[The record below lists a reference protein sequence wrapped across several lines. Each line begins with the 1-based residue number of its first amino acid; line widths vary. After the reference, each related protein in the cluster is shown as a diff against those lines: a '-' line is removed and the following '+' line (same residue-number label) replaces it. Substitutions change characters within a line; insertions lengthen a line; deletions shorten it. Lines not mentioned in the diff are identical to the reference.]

1 MKLLVVGLLLCACT
15 VQAAEGQGHH
25 HHNHNVKNL
34 RPQHFRQHKGGS
46 KAKLLA
52 KQPRFRALSK
62 DEPNTTDTTE
72 AGKIHIDSDT
82 PKPLVLTG
90 SEAKVGSEAKAETE
104 NTEDNN
110 GVEQISTFSGSAY
123 SAGLADE
130 AQSDATIDSEMADQL
145 KQISQILSDETKRAT
160 KSEDQIKTD
169 FTDNIEKNKQER
181 QTAEKNLDTAI
192 NKEQN
197 ARKQADD
204 DRSKSENDVTQ
215 NLDNQLSKLNDKVS
229 ECSQNV
235 QKAVQKAN
243 SLESIV
249 NAYTDKKGGGTKIA
263 FVSEY
268 EHINNLHRLH
278 AQFER
283 MQARH
288 GRF

>member
-1 MKLLVVGLLLCACT
+1 MKLLVVGLLLCVCT
-15 VQAAEGQGHH
+15 VQATEGHH
-25 HHNHNVKNL
+25 HHNKNHVKSL
-34 RPQHFRQHKGGS
+34 KPQHFRQHKGAS

-52 KQPRFRALSK
+52 KQPRFRALIKEDPKEENS
-62 DEPNTTDTTE
+62 T
-72 AGKIHIDSDT
+72 KIHIDPIA
-82 PKPLVLTG
+82 PKPNLVLTG
-90 SEAKVGSEAKAETE
+90 SEAQVGTTAMDNDE
-104 NTEDNN
+104 NA
-110 GVEQISTFSGSAY
+110 GVEQLATFSGGSY
-123 SAGLADE
+123 SSGLADE

-145 KQISQILSDETKRAT
+145 KQISTILSDETKRAT

-169 FTDNIEKNKQER
+169 FTDAIEKNKQER

-204 DRSKSENDVTQ
+204 DRSKSENDVTK
-215 NLDNQLSKLNDKVS
+215 NMDEQLSKLNDKVS

-263 FVSEY
+263 FISEY
-268 EHINNLHRLH
+268 EHINHLHRLH
-278 AQFER
+278 AQFEQ